1 MYTWRL
7 FKSCA
12 LGSLNH
18 EIARCIGAAWPTST
32 VGRYSGYCKNR
43 AAGDV
48 TYCHMDRLICNG
60 PEVHNLKQGI
70 KCRNGSKRYRKNKC
84 IILLPMLSTYVQRKR
99 IFFIFFGEFN
109 IFRHFASDRHNQT
122 RTDIYMHNAS
132 RVHYQHFGVKQYF
145 GQRCA
150 RCMLV

>member
-1 MYTWRL
+1 MNKVMYTWRL

-18 EIARCIGAAWPTST
+18 EIACCIGAAWSTST

-48 TYCHMDRLICNG
+48 TLGQKSITSSKASNVEMAQNVTKKRVYLFTPHAF
-60 PEVHNLKQGI
+60 NLCTK
-70 KCRNGSKRYRKNKC
+70 KKNF
-84 IILLPMLSTYVQRKR
+84 V
-99 IFFIFFGEFN
+99 IFFGESN
-109 IFRHFASDRHNQT
+109 IFRHFASDRQNQT
-122 RTDIYMHNAS
+122 RTDIYMHNAA
-132 RVHYQHFGVKQYF
+132 HIHHQHLGIKQYF